1 MDRESPFTYLDN
13 LEIKTTRINSWINS
27 LSVHGNEALE
37 REILRNSRPEVYG
50 PLDSPGVYG
59 RLGTDYA
66 TLDSQY
72 NDGWLNTTALEY
84 RSPVPLDG

>member
-13 LEIKTTRINSWINS
+13 LEIKTTRMTS
-27 LSVHGNEALE
+27 LSIHGNEALE
-37 REILRNSRPEVYG
+37 REILRNSRPGVYG
-50 PLDSPGVYG
+50 QLDSPGVYG

-66 TLDSQY
+66 RLDSQY
-72 NDGWLNTTALEY
+72 NDGWLNTAALDY